1 MGPFVDCGSRF
12 VDCYA
17 ATPGVVPGLI
27 RYRRWHILNPNDVWA
42 QMTKRGDKMRDEI
55 LGVLRSA
62 GSAMSAYD
70 VLRQLRASHP
80 KIAPPTVYNAL
91 AVLTNTGRAHR
102 VESLKAYIAC
112 QCDGS
117 HQAAVL
123 SICDEC
129 GTVEER
135 TAPGLVENLTGFVE
149 ETGFL
154 PQRHV
159 IEVHGVCSSCGSGT

>member
-1 MGPFVDCGSRF
+1 
-12 VDCYA
+12 
-17 ATPGVVPGLI
+17 
-27 RYRRWHILNPNDVWA
+27 
-42 QMTKRGDKMRDEI
+42 MTKRGEQMRAEI
-55 LGVLRSA
+55 LAVLQNA
-62 GSAMSAYD
+62 HGAMSAYD
-70 VLRQLRASHP
+70 VLHRLQMAHP

-91 AVLTNTGRAHR
+91 ASLTKAGRVHR

-112 QCDGS
+112 RCDGT

-135 TAPGLVENLTGFVE
+135 TAPQLVENLSGLIG
-149 ETGFL
+149 ETGFQ

-159 IEVHGVCSSCGSGT
+159 IEVHGICSSCSTET

>member
-1 MGPFVDCGSRF
+1 
-12 VDCYA
+12 
-17 ATPGVVPGLI
+17 
-27 RYRRWHILNPNDVWA
+27 
-42 QMTKRGDKMRDEI
+42 MTKRGEQMRAEI
-55 LGVLRSA
+55 LAVLRDA
-62 GSAMSAYD
+62 DSAMSAYD
-70 VLRQLRASHP
+70 VLHRLQASHP

-91 AVLTNTGRAHR
+91 AALTKTGRVHR

-112 QCDGS
+112 QCDGTHKS
-117 HQAAVL
+117 AVL

-135 TAPGLVENLTGFVE
+135 TAPSLVENISGFVE

-159 IEVHGVCSSCGSGT
+159 IEVHGLCSSCGSTT